1 MPRSSEEVEFR
12 AIALDICELW
22 WLKIILK
29 DLKIGQHGSMKLY
42 CEKKSTINIAY
53 NPVQHDWTKHVEM
66 DRHFI
71 KEKLESGLICTT
83 YVSTNNQLAD
93 ISTKELANPSFHSI
107 LGKLGMENICCL
119 AWGRVLENL
128 GIYLQP
134 SCDE

>member
-1 MPRSSEEVEFR
+1 
-12 AIALDICELW
+12 
-22 WLKIILK
+22 
-29 DLKIGQHGSMKLY
+29 MKLY

-134 SCDE
+134 SCDV

>member
-71 KEKLESGLICTT
+71 KEKLESGLICTA

-107 LGKLGMENICCL
+107 LGKLGMENISCL

-134 SCDE
+134 SCDV